1 MATDSDPWTYQCG
14 KCGKDFKTK
23 AYKLEV
29 FALPFITIF
38 LVISDDPSFHLCKK
52 YRAYQVLARTGTM
65 GAMVP
70 LLIMAFEL
78 PNFTC
83 FCSQK

>member
-52 YRAYQVLARTGTM
+52 YLG
-65 GAMVP
+65 P
-70 LLIMAFEL
+70 H
-78 PNFTC
+78 
-83 FCSQK
+83 

>member
-29 FALPFITIF
+29 FALPFITIL
-38 LVISDDPSFHLCKK
+38 LVISGDQSLKSI
-52 YRAYQVLARTGTM
+52 RAY
-65 GAMVP
+65 
-70 LLIMAFEL
+70 
-78 PNFTC
+78 
-83 FCSQK
+83 

>member
-52 YRAYQVLARTGTM
+52 YQS
-65 GAMVP
+65 
-70 LLIMAFEL
+70 LLG
-78 PNFTC
+78 PCKNRYN
-83 FCSQK
+83 